1 MANEHYNKKLKNVHS
16 RKEKPDF
23 KETLAD
29 LGLALVL
36 GALSALGAV
45 AFRAM
50 ISGLQTFFFDG
61 GVREVPL
68 LGHYYIIL
76 VPAAGGLAVGL
87 IVHFLS
93 PEARGNG
100 IPQVMK
106 AIAVSEGRIR
116 PVVAAAKALAA
127 SICIGS
133 GGSAGREGP
142 IVQISASLGSSL
154 GQWLHLHEDR
164 VRLLVAC
171 GAAGG
176 IAATFNAPIAGALFA
191 LEIIM
196 RRVVTPVFAYVFL
209 SAITAS
215 YTASLFFG
223 NTPLFTL
230 PAYQL
235 ADPME
240 LFLYALLGLICAV
253 IAVAF
258 IKALYG
264 LSDAVIPI
272 KLPGYVKPAIG
283 GLVVGLI
290 GLYNVNLLGLG
301 YSEIQKILTTDFSI
315 GFLAVMGLLK
325 LTATS
330 FTLGSGGSGGI
341 FSPSLFIGASLGTAF
356 AAVFRGIIPFG
367 MAPGGAYGVVAM
379 AAFFGAATRAPF
391 TAVIIIFEITQSFD
405 LALPLM
411 AAVSLSTAF
420 SSLLTKG
427 TIYTSQLQREG
438 VNIDIPTRLD

>member
-1 MANEHYNKKLKNVHS
+1 LAKDHYNKQLSKVHS
-16 RKEKPDF
+16 RKERPDF
-23 KETLAD
+23 RETLAD
-29 LGLALVL
+29 LGLAMVL
-36 GALSALGAV
+36 GALSALAAV

-50 ISGLQTFFFDG
+50 INGLQTVLFDG
-61 GVREVPL
+61 GFREVPL

-76 VPAAGGLAVGL
+76 VPASGGLVVGL
-87 IVHFLS
+87 IIHFLS
-93 PEARGNG
+93 PEAKGNG

-106 AIAVSEGRIR
+106 AIAVSGGRIR

-154 GQWLHLHEDR
+154 GQWFRLHEDR
-164 VRLLVAC
+164 IRLLVAC

-191 LEIIM
+191 LEIVL

-209 SAITAS
+209 SAITAA

-223 NTPLFTL
+223 KAPLFTL
-230 PAYQL
+230 PVYQL

-240 LFLYALLGLICAV
+240 LFLYALLGLVCAV

-258 IKALYG
+258 IRALYG
-264 LSDAVIPI
+264 FSDAVNTI
-272 KLPGYVKPAIG
+272 KIPGYIKPAIG
-283 GLVVGLI
+283 GLLVGLI
-290 GLYNVNLLGLG
+290 GLYNVNVLGLG

-315 GFLAVMGLLK
+315 GFLAVMSLLK

-356 AAVFRGIIPFG
+356 AAVLRRVMPFSMG
-367 MAPGGAYGVVAM
+367 PGGAYGVVAM

-405 LALPLM
+405 LVLPLM
-411 AAVSLSTAF
+411 TAVSLSTAF